1 MATTVRVKAKT
12 ETIVAPRPAAG
23 LRVRRLFRIANARLV
38 AAYLLIGGMKR
49 IEHYKIEPCGPDVAL
64 GEVLSEN
71 EVASTLCFS
80 RKIKRPTSS
89 VERGLTDTM
98 RRRMH
103 TDEFPAVHAS
113 TFADTDQLFRP
124 IINSGDPE
132 THCSLAWHGTGA
144 RRPTLTGHN
153 ATKGLR

>member
-80 RKIKRPTSS
+80 RKIK
-89 VERGLTDTM
+89 ETDLK
-98 RRRMH
+98 R
-103 TDEFPAVHAS
+103 
-113 TFADTDQLFRP
+113 
-124 IINSGDPE
+124 
-132 THCSLAWHGTGA
+132 GA
-144 RRPTLTGHN
+144 RPDRHDAAAN
-153 ATKGLR
+153 AYG